1 MQVYWQ
7 ESFSQ
12 GPNCE
17 ITYQPRFWAGF
28 IVCRWH
34 NLDNQHR
41 MFPQTLSLGNLCRCN
56 GCFPT
61 WLGKGATFLTRRLSW
76 GSLVPFFQ
84 ADLDPQLLLFV
95 VVYVFIVVCNGV
107 RYKNGW
113 NWNSRQFGIKGSF
126 SQCCKITVVGSKGHV
141 HSRVQQTCLLFFGCL
156 WFHLRVVTFL
166 FSSGVVISKIW
177 MRFLLK

>member
-7 ESFSQ
+7 EYFSQ

-17 ITYQPRFWAGF
+17 ITHQPRFWAGF

-34 NLDNQHR
+34 DLDNQHR

-76 GSLVPFFQ
+76 GSPVPFFQ

-113 NWNSRQFGIKGSF
+113 NRNPRQFRIKSSF
-126 SQCCKITVVGSKGHV
+126 SRYVVKLRWLDQRGMYILEYSKLVCCFLVVCDSTWA
-141 HSRVQQTCLLFFGCL
+141 SSLFF
-156 WFHLRVVTFL
+156 FL
-166 FSSGVVISKIW
+166 QE
-177 MRFLLK
+177 